1 MSRWAAA
8 GLRWRSWLAA
18 SVLLVLSAPAWAD
31 CNASNPGVRA
41 LAAPTNVPL
50 PAIGQTVSTSNGT
63 SFTFSGCSK
72 GIRIHLTMS
81 AGSTDAATLAHYNT
95 YSANVF
101 GVRVRVNGVLRPL
114 GTTDIMSAPS
124 SGTYSV
130 AFEVIRRNGTTV
142 THDNRAPNIS
152 VWICEVNSYSGCP
165 SVDASTFRT
174 DFTFGMLPGFCRLA
188 NHAPPLADVRATD
201 LGAVNST
208 VSANAGFIMP
218 LTCTG
223 AVTMTTNVRFTLRD
237 AHTTGSTSNLL
248 AAIPGSTTS
257 KGLQLQLLRKN
268 ASGTYVVQNMGSSW
282 TQAKT
287 AANVTAPLDFAV
299 RYIRTGALTPGTIG
313 SAVTLTMDYP

>member
-1 MSRWAAA
+1 MRD
-8 GLRWRSWLAA
+8 WLAA
-18 SVLLVLSAPAWAD
+18 AVLLVLSVPAWAD
-31 CNASNPGVRA
+31 CNATNPGDRTLTA
-41 LAAPTNVPL
+41 TTNGVL
-50 PAIGQTVSTSNGT
+50 PAIGQTLSITNGT
-63 SFTFSGCSK
+63 RFAFSGCSK
-72 GIRIHLTMS
+72 GIRIHL
-81 AGSTDAATLAHYNT
+81 AIGSGGTDAATMAHYHNFN
-95 YSANVF
+95 ANIF
-101 GVRVRVNGVLRPL
+101 AVRVRVNDVLRPL
-114 GTTDIMSAPS
+114 GSTDIMIPPS
-124 SGTYSV
+124 SGSYTVS
-130 AFEVIRRNGTTV
+130 FEVIRRNGTTF
-142 THDNRAPNIS
+142 THESGPPRIIVDL
-152 VWICEVNSYSGCP
+152 CEVNAFNGCP
-165 SVDASTFRT
+165 NDFARHRT
-174 DFTFGMLPGFCRLA
+174 EFVFGMLPGFCRLA

-208 VSANAGFIMP
+208 ATANAGFIMP

-287 AANVTAPLDFAV
+287 AANVTAPLEFAV